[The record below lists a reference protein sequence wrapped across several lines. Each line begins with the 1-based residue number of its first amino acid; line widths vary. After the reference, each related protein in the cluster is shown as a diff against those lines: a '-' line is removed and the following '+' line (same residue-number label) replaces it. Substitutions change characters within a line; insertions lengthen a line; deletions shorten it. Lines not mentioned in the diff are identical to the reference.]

1 MAHIATIG
9 DAGVERTDL
18 DEIRWCL
25 ARCRSRDCLSPREP
39 LAVYS
44 DPCMPVIQESY
55 GFSIRQIDDRDS
67 ILAYWRVPGPRNRG
81 HQLGFMD
88 SDSEFMASS
97 TLR

>member
-1 MAHIATIG
+1 MPVWKELTLTKV
-9 DAGVERTDL
+9 AGAVPVAGRGTAWQSSSL
-18 DEIRWCL
+18 
-25 ARCRSRDCLSPREP
+25 REP